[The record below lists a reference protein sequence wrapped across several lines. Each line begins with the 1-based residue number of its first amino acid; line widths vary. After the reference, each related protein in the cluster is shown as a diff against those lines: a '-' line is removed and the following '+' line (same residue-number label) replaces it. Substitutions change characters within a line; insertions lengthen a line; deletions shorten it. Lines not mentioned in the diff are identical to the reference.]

1 MDMNSPT
8 PAEQSPIVEL
18 PAELSA
24 DLTNASSAQLIKPL
38 FIGTLRVDPPIL
50 QAPMAGYTNYAF
62 RQIVRE
68 FGGSGL
74 QATEMVNARGFVWL
88 DEHDCEHPDRL
99 WGVKDEARPLAV
111 QIWDNDPDTMA
122 KVGRRLAG
130 EYGVSVVDIN
140 FGCPVKQ
147 VTEKAHSGSYLL
159 RDPERMYA
167 IISRL
172 VEACYP
178 TPVTAKIRLG
188 CTRKT
193 MNHIE
198 IAKTVERAG
207 ASALTVHGRT
217 AEDFFSG
224 SADWTK
230 IAEIKEHL
238 TRMPLIGNGDLQTP
252 EQVAFAFRNYN
263 VDGVMIARAALGRP
277 WLFSQ
282 SAAALA
288 GLPIPPDPSLEEQKS
303 CMLRHYDLVVE
314 RFGESKGTLLMRKF
328 ACCYAQSKHGAR
340 HFRTHVAHVETP
352 QQFYEVVEKYFPKHI
367 DPSGASETSSGTPD
381 PVSALLSSTQAAS
394 YSS

>member
-1 MDMNSPT
+1 MTSQDKLEKPADTNFSGENSVGMDVP
-8 PAEQSPIVEL
+8 
-18 PAELSA
+18 
-24 DLTNASSAQLIKPL
+24 PL
-38 FIGTLRVDPPIL
+38 WIGNLRVDPPIL

-68 FGGSGL
+68 YGGSGL

-111 QIWDNDPDTMA
+111 QIWDNDPEIMA
-122 KVGRRLAG
+122 KVGIRLAK
-130 EYGVSVVDIN
+130 EYEVSVVDIN

-193 MNHIE
+193 MNHVE

-217 AEDFFSG
+217 AEDFFRG
-224 SADWTK
+224 SADWDR

-238 TRMPLIGNGDLQTP
+238 EKIPLIGNGDLQTP
-252 EQVAFAFRNYN
+252 EQVVHAFKHYK

-277 WLFSQ
+277 WLFAQ

-288 GLPIPPDPSLEEQKS
+288 GQPIPPEPTLDQQRE

-314 RFGESKGTLLMRKF
+314 RFGSHKGTMLMRKF
-328 ACCYAQSKHGAR
+328 ACCYAQSKFGAR
-340 HFRTHVAHVETP
+340 HFRTHVVRVES
-352 QQFYEVVEKYFPKHI
+352 QEEFYQVVEKYFPRVQAPK
-367 DPSGASETSSGTPD
+367 DTESEIGEACDSE
-381 PVSALLSSTQAAS
+381 AEECCE
-394 YSS
+394 